1 METNMQ
7 KRQFLALAVALASA
21 AAVPGAAW
29 AQARYATQ
37 PIRLI
42 VPYPAGGG
50 TDFFARS
57 MAPGMGEALGQ
68 QVIVENRPGASGMIG
83 AQYVAKQAPA
93 DGHTILL
100 GDMTTYAVNPTM
112 FEKQQQYDVQKD
124 LAPVTLAA
132 RFDFLLVV
140 NPNVVPANTVADVV
154 AAAAKAPSGLNYGSP
169 SIGTTHHLAMEM
181 FAREANAK
189 LVAITYKGGGPA
201 VQDLLGGQIG
211 VMFLDRAT
219 ARPHLE
225 SGKLKPIAA
234 AGAQRIAL
242 YPNVPTM
249 AESGIKGFDV
259 EGWQGLTVRA
269 GTPEP
274 VVRAIAAAY
283 AKAVAAPELK
293 KKLSE
298 AGIDTTTST
307 PEQFSA
313 HIQAETVRW
322 RNVIRDRNIK
332 AE

>member
-1 METNMQ
+1 MQ
-7 KRQFLALAVALASA
+7 KRHFLATALAVFAATATPAALA
-21 AAVPGAAW
+21 
-29 AQARYATQ
+29 QAKFPSQ

-57 MAPGMGEALGQ
+57 IAPGMGEALGQ

-83 AQYVAKQAPA
+83 AQFVAKQAPA

-100 GDMTTYAVNPTM
+100 GDMTTYAVNTTM
-112 FEKQQQYDVQKD
+112 FEKQQQYDIQKD
-124 LAPVTLAA
+124 LAAVTMAA
-132 RFDFLLVV
+132 RFDFLLVT
-140 NPNVVPANTVADVV
+140 NPNVVPGASVADVV
-154 AAAAKAPSGLNYGSP
+154 AAAAKAPNGLSYASP

-181 FAREANAK
+181 FAREANAR

-201 VQDLLGGQIG
+201 VQDLLGGQVG
-211 VMFLDRAT
+211 LMFLDRAT
-219 ARPHLE
+219 AKPHLE
-225 SGKLKPIAA
+225 SGKLKAIAA
-234 AGAQRIAL
+234 AGATRIPL
-242 YPNVPTM
+242 YPNVPTV
-249 AESGIKGFDV
+249 AESGIKGFNV

-274 VVRAIAAAY
+274 VIKAIAAAY

-293 KKLSE
+293 KKLSD

-307 PEQFSA
+307 PEQFAA

-322 RNVIRDRNIK
+322 RNVIRDRGIK

>member
-1 METNMQ
+1 MH
-7 KRQFLALAVALASA
+7 KRYFLAAALAALSA
-21 AAVPGAAW
+21 VLTPAAL
-29 AQARYATQ
+29 AQARFPSQ
-37 PIRLI
+37 PLKLV

-57 MAPGMGEALGQ
+57 IAPGMGEALGQ

-83 AQYVAKQAPA
+83 AQFVAKQAPA

-100 GDMTTYAVNPTM
+100 GDMTTYAVNATM
-112 FEKQQQYDVQKD
+112 FEKQQPYDIQKD
-124 LAPVTLAA
+124 LAPVTMAA
-132 RFDFLLVV
+132 RFDFLLVT
-140 NPNVVPANTVADVV
+140 NPSVIPGASVADVV
-154 AAAAKAPSGLNYGSP
+154 AAAAKAPNGLSYASP

-181 FAREANAK
+181 FAREANAR

-201 VQDLLGGQIG
+201 VQDLLGGQVG
-211 VMFLDRAT
+211 LMFLDRAT

-225 SGKLKPIAA
+225 SGKLKAIAA
-234 AGAQRIAL
+234 AGATRIAL
-242 YPNVPTM
+242 YPNVPTV
-249 AESGIKGFDV
+249 AESGIKGFNV

-274 VVRAIAAAY
+274 VIKAIAAAY

-293 KKLSE
+293 KKLSD

-307 PEQFSA
+307 PEQFAA

-322 RNVIRDRNIK
+322 RNVIRDRSIK